1 MKKILS
7 ILVLLSFVIIAKA
20 QIPVTGGLAV
30 GALNSIAVTSLSS
43 TGRIV
48 AATTYVF
55 EAKSPCPFFYEW
67 SVRLMQKHASNNTAT
82 IQFYGALENATNA
95 YKQIGSTITW
105 GGTTTDTCAV
115 VSSTGSTVA
124 NALNWRFIKVTI
136 TPSDTAWVEHVLFNY
151 LPSVQVNNIA
161 TPGR

>member
-1 MKKILS
+1 MKKLFS
-7 ILVLLSFVIIAKA
+7 ILVLLSFAIIASA
-20 QIPVTGGLAV
+20 QTPVTGGLAV
-30 GALNSIAVTSLSS
+30 GASNSIAVASLAA

-48 AATTYVF
+48 AATNYVF
-55 EAKSPCPFFYEW
+55 EAKSPSPFFYEW

-82 IQFYGALENATNA
+82 IQFYGALENSSGA

-105 GGTTTDTCAV
+105 AGTTTDTCAV
-115 VSSTGSTVA
+115 VSPTGATVA
-124 NALNWRFIKVTI
+124 NALNWRFIKVTV

-151 LPSVQVNNIA
+151 LPSVQINSST

>member
-1 MKKILS
+1 MRKIIS
-7 ILVLLSFVIIAKA
+7 ILAFLMVAIVATA
-20 QIPVTGGLAV
+20 QIPMSGGLAI
-30 GALNSIAVTSLSS
+30 GAANSIAVASLAA

-48 AATTYVF
+48 AATNYVF
-55 EAKSPCPFFYEW
+55 EAKAPAPFFYEW

-82 IQFYGALENATNA
+82 IAFYGALENSANA

-105 GGTTTDTCAV
+105 AGTTTDTCAV
-115 VSSTGSTVA
+115 VSSSGSTVA
-124 NALNWRFIKVTI
+124 NSLNWRFIKCVV

-151 LPSVQVNNIA
+151 LPSVTPPLSI